1 MGRAPVAGYVGS
13 MHRRLSADD
22 SAFQQRMRDYFTTE
36 FPQDLRQKV
45 TAGDK
50 LSPEDVRRSQATL
63 AQAGLAT
70 PGWPTEWGGQDWTAL
85 QKHIW
90 NSELQAAGVPPPL
103 PFNASMVGPVIATF
117 GSEELKQRF
126 LPQTATAEIWWCQG
140 FSEPGAGSDLASLR
154 TTAVRDGDA
163 YVVNGQ
169 KTWTTLGQ
177 HADWMFALVR
187 TDPDAPKKQAGISF
201 LLLDMR
207 SEGVSVRP
215 IRTLDGGEEV
225 NEVFLDDVRV
235 PADQLV
241 GEENHGWD
249 YAKFLLGNERV
260 GVANT
265 GLIKRWLAELKEHA
279 QQVRQGDGTL
289 LDDPAIGVRFADLES
304 QLVALELTVVRVSG
318 GSEDGRPNPASSI
331 LKLCGSQL
339 QQEVLELAIDISGPM
354 GLVWDELESV
364 PAWAGRSVPTYLN
377 YRKATIYGG
386 SSEVQRGIVAA
397 TILGLKG

>member
-1 MGRAPVAGYVGS
+1 

-36 FPQDLRQKV
+36 FPQDLRTKV
-45 TAGDK
+45 AAGDK
-50 LSPEDVRRSQATL
+50 LSPEDIRRSQATL
-63 AQAGLAT
+63 AEAGLAV
-70 PGWPTEWGGQDWTAL
+70 PGWPTEWGGQDWTPL

-103 PFNASMVGPVIATF
+103 PFNTSMVGPVIAAF
-117 GSEELKQRF
+117 GSEGLKRRF
-126 LPQTATAEIWWCQG
+126 LPKTATAEIWWCQG

-154 TTAVRDGDA
+154 TTAVRDGDE
-163 YVVNGQ
+163 YVVTGQ

-207 SEGVSVRP
+207 SEGVTVSP
-215 IRTLDGGEEV
+215 IRTLDGGVEV
-225 NEVFLDDVRV
+225 NDVFLDEVRV

-241 GEENHGWD
+241 GEENRGWD

-265 GLIKRWLAELKEHA
+265 GLIKRWLVQLKEHA
-279 QQVRQGDGTL
+279 QQVRLGDGTL
-289 LDDPAIGVRFADLES
+289 LADPAIAARFAEVEA
-304 QLVALELTVVRVSG
+304 QLMSVELTAVRVSG
-318 GSEDGRPNPASSI
+318 TSEDGRPDPASSI

-339 QQEVLELAIDISGPM
+339 QQDVLELAVDISGPM
-354 GLVWDELESV
+354 ALVWDALDSV
-364 PAWAGRSVPTYLN
+364 PEWAAQSVPTYLN

-386 SSEVQRGIVAA
+386 SSEVQRSIVAG

>member
-1 MGRAPVAGYVGS
+1 

-36 FPQDLRQKV
+36 FPKDLRTKV
-45 TAGDK
+45 ATGEK
-50 LSPEDVRRSQATL
+50 LTPEDIRRSQATL
-63 AQAGLAT
+63 AEAGLAV
-70 PGWPTEWGGQDWTAL
+70 PSWPSEWGGQDWTPL

-90 NSELQAAGVPPPL
+90 NSELQAAAVPPPL
-103 PFNASMVGPVIATF
+103 PFNASMVGPVIAAF

-126 LPQTATAEIWWCQG
+126 LPKTATAEIWWCQG

-154 TTAVRDGDA
+154 TTAVRDGDD

-187 TDPDAPKKQAGISF
+187 TDPEAPKKQAGISF

-207 SEGVSVRP
+207 SEGVTVRP
-215 IRTLDGGEEV
+215 IRTLDGGAEV
-225 NEVFLDDVRV
+225 NDVFLDDVRV

-241 GEENHGWD
+241 GEENRGWD

-265 GLIKRWLAELKEHA
+265 GLIKRWLVELKEHA
-279 QQVRQGDGTL
+279 QQVRVDDSTL
-289 LDDPAIGVRFADLES
+289 LDDPAVASRFAELES
-304 QLVALELTVVRVSG
+304 ELMALELTAVRVSG
-318 GSEDGRPNPASSI
+318 NSADGRPNPASSI

-339 QQEVLELAIDISGPM
+339 QQEVLELAVDVSGPM
-354 GLVWDELESV
+354 GLVWDQLD
-364 PAWAGRSVPTYLN
+364 SVPTWAAQSTPLYLN

-386 SSEVQRGIVAA
+386 SSEVQRDIVAG

>member
-1 MGRAPVAGYVGS
+1 

-22 SAFQQRMRDYFTTE
+22 SAFQQRLREYFTTT
-36 FPQDLRQKV
+36 FPQDLRDKV
-45 TAGDK
+45 GAGEK
-50 LSPEDVRRSQATL
+50 LGPEDIRRSQAAL
-63 AQAGLAT
+63 AEAGLAT

-90 NSELQAAGVPPPL
+90 NTELQAAGVPPPL

-117 GSEELKQRF
+117 GSQELKQRF
-126 LPQTATAEIWWCQG
+126 LPKTATAEIWWCQG

-154 TTAVRDGDA
+154 TTAVRDGDV

-169 KTWTTLGQ
+169 KTWTTLAQ

-187 TDPDAPKKQAGISF
+187 TDPAAPKKQAGISF

-207 SEGVSVRP
+207 SEGVTVRP
-215 IRTLDGGEEV
+215 IRTLDGGQEV
-225 NEVFLDDVRV
+225 NEVFFDNVRV

-241 GEENHGWD
+241 GEENKGWD

-265 GLIKRWLAELKEHA
+265 GLVKRWLVELKEHA
-279 QQVRQGDGTL
+279 RQVRLGDGTL
-289 LDDPAIGVRFADLES
+289 LDDPGTAARFADLES
-304 QLVALELTVVRVSG
+304 RLIALELTVVRVSG
-318 GSEDGRPNPASSI
+318 TSEDGRPNPASSI

-339 QQEVLELAIDISGPM
+339 QQEVLELAVDISGPM
-354 GLVWDELESV
+354 GLVWDELDSV
-364 PAWAGRSVPTYLN
+364 PAWAARSVPTYLN

>member
-1 MGRAPVAGYVGS
+1 
-13 MHRRLSADD
+13 
-22 SAFQQRMRDYFTTE
+22 MRDYFTNE
-36 FPQDLRQKV
+36 FPQDLRAKV
-45 TAGDK
+45 AAGHK
-50 LSPEDVRRSQATL
+50 LSPEDVRRSQSTL
-63 AQAGLAT
+63 AGAGLAV
-70 PGWPTEWGGQDWTAL
+70 PGWPTEWGGQDWTPL

-90 NSELQAAGVPPPL
+90 NSELQAAAVPPPL
-103 PFNASMVGPVIATF
+103 PFNTSMVGPVIATF

-126 LPQTATAEIWWCQG
+126 LPKTATAEIWWCQG

-154 TTAVRDGDA
+154 ATAVRDGDE

-187 TDPDAPKKQAGISF
+187 TNPDAPKKQAGISF
-201 LLLDMR
+201 LLLNMR
-207 SEGVSVRP
+207 TKGVTIRP
-215 IRTLDGGEEV
+215 IRTLDGDVEV
-225 NEVFLDDVRV
+225 NDVFFDDVRV

-241 GEENHGWD
+241 GEENRGWD

-265 GLIKRWLAELKEHA
+265 GLIKRWLVQLKEHA
-279 QQVRQGDGTL
+279 QQVRLDDGTL
-289 LDDPAIGVRFADLES
+289 LDDPAIAARFAEVEA
-304 QLVALELTVVRVSG
+304 QLMAVELTAIRVSG
-318 GSEDGRPNPASSI
+318 ASEDGRPNPASSI

-339 QQEVLELAIDISGPM
+339 QQDVLELAVDISGPM
-354 GLVWDELESV
+354 GLVWDALESV
-364 PAWAGRSVPTYLN
+364 PTWAAQSGPTYLN

-386 SSEVQRGIVAA
+386 SSEVQRSIVAA

>member
-1 MGRAPVAGYVGS
+1 MQ
-13 MHRRLSADD
+13 RRLSADD
-22 SAFQQRMRDYFTTE
+22 SAFQQRLREYFTTT
-36 FPQDLRQKV
+36 FPQALRDKV
-45 TAGDK
+45 KAGEK
-50 LSPEDVRRSQATL
+50 LSADEIRRSQATL
-63 AQAGLAT
+63 AEAGLAT
-70 PGWPTEWGGQDWTAL
+70 PGWPTQWGGRDWTSL

-90 NSELQAAGVPPPL
+90 NTELQAAYVPLPL

-154 TTAVRDGDA
+154 TTAVREGDE

-169 KTWTTLGQ
+169 KTWTTLAQ

-207 SEGVSVRP
+207 SEGVTVRP
-215 IRTLDGGEEV
+215 IRTLDGGHDV
-225 NEVFLDDVRV
+225 NEVFFDNVRV

-241 GEENHGWD
+241 GEENKGWD

-265 GLIKRWLAELKEHA
+265 GLVKRWLTELKDHA
-279 QQVRQGDGTL
+279 QQVS
-289 LDDPAIGVRFADLES
+289 AA
-304 QLVALELTVVRVSG
+304 VALDPLPAAVATLRQKHPNIQVFITEPGSPSEVINDVRLGRAEIGLTYL
-318 GSEDGRPNPASSI
+318 D
-331 LKLCGSQL
+331 
-339 QQEVLELAIDISGPM
+339 
-354 GLVWDELESV
+354 
-364 PAWAGRSVPTYLN
+364 VPTGPLVTLHRSGN
-377 YRKATIYGG
+377 GVG
-386 SSEVQRGIVAA
+386 CV
-397 TILGLKG
+397 KG

>member
-1 MGRAPVAGYVGS
+1 MLTT
-13 MHRRLSADD
+13 MHLRLSPDD
-22 SAFQQRMRDYFTTE
+22 AAFQQRMRDYFTTE
-36 FPQDLRQKV
+36 FPEDLREKV
-45 TAGDK
+45 ATGGQ
-50 LSPEDVRRSQATL
+50 LTPEDIRRSQATL
-63 AQAGLAT
+63 AEAGLAA
-70 PGWPTEWGGQDWTAL
+70 PGWPTQWGGQDWTAL

-90 NSELQAAGVPPPL
+90 NSELQAAAVPPPL
-103 PFNASMVGPVIATF
+103 PFNTSMVGPVIATF
-117 GSEELKQRF
+117 GSEELKERF
-126 LPQTATAEIWWCQG
+126 LPKTATAEIWWCQG

-154 TTAVRDGDA
+154 TSAVREGEE

-177 HADWMFALVR
+177 HADWIFALVR

-201 LLLDMR
+201 LLIDMR
-207 SEGVSVRP
+207 SEGVTVRP
-215 IRTLDGGEEV
+215 IRTLDGDVEV
-225 NEVFLDDVRV
+225 NEVFFDQVRV
-235 PADQLV
+235 PAGQLV
-241 GEENHGWD
+241 GEENRGWD

-279 QQVRQGDGTL
+279 QQVRLGEGSL
-289 LDDPAIGVRFADLES
+289 LDDPATALRFVELEAR
-304 QLVALELTVVRVSG
+304 LMAIELTVARVSG

-331 LKLCGSQL
+331 LKLCGSEL
-339 QQEVLELAIDISGPM
+339 QQEVLELAVDISGPM
-354 GLVWDELESV
+354 GSVWDALESV
-364 PAWAGRSVPTYLN
+364 PDWAAHSVPSYLN

>member
-1 MGRAPVAGYVGS
+1 MQ
-13 MHRRLSADD
+13 RRLSADE
-22 SAFQQRMRDYFTTE
+22 SAFQQRMRDYFSRE
-36 FPQDLRQKV
+36 FPAHLREKG
-45 TAGDK
+45 TTGEK
-50 LSPEDVRRSQATL
+50 LTPEDIRLSQSTL
-63 AQAGLAT
+63 AAAGLAT
-70 PGWPTEWGGQDWTAL
+70 PGWPTEWGGQDWTPL
-85 QKHIW
+85 QMFIW

-103 PFNASMVGPVIATF
+103 PFNTSMVGPVIATF

-126 LPQTATAEIWWCQG
+126 LPRTATAEIWWCQG
-140 FSEPGAGSDLASLR
+140 FSEPGAGSDLAALR
-154 TTAVRDGDA
+154 TTAVREGDE

-201 LLLDMR
+201 ILLDMK
-207 SEGVSVRP
+207 SEGITVRP
-215 IRTLDGGEEV
+215 IRTIDGDAEV
-225 NEVFLDDVRV
+225 NEVFFDNVRV

-241 GEENHGWD
+241 GEENRGWD

-279 QQVRQGDGTL
+279 QQVRLGDGSL
-289 LDDPAIGVRFADLES
+289 LDDPAVAARFVDLES
-304 QLVALELTVVRVSG
+304 QLMGLELTVVRVSG
-318 GSEDGRPNPASSI
+318 SSENGRPNPASSI

-339 QQEVLELAIDISGPM
+339 QQEVLELAVDISGPM
-354 GLVWDELESV
+354 AMVWDELESV
-364 PAWAGRSVPTYLN
+364 PGWAARSVPTYLN

>member
-1 MGRAPVAGYVGS
+1 

-36 FPQDLRQKV
+36 FPQDLRAKV
-45 TAGDK
+45 AAGDK
-50 LSPEDVRRSQATL
+50 LSPEDIRRSQATL
-63 AQAGLAT
+63 AEAGLAV
-70 PGWPTEWGGQDWTAL
+70 PGWPTEWGGQDWTPL

-90 NSELQAAGVPPPL
+90 NSELQAAAVPPPL
-103 PFNASMVGPVIATF
+103 PFNTSMVGPVIAAF
-117 GSEELKQRF
+117 GSEDLKRRF
-126 LPQTATAEIWWCQG
+126 LPKTATAEIWWCQG

-154 TTAVRDGDA
+154 TTAVRDGDE
-163 YVVNGQ
+163 YVVTGQ

-207 SEGVSVRP
+207 SEGVTVSP
-215 IRTLDGGEEV
+215 IRTLDGGVEV
-225 NEVFLDDVRV
+225 NDVFLDEVRV

-241 GEENHGWD
+241 GEENRGWD

-265 GLIKRWLAELKEHA
+265 GLIKRWLVQLKEHA
-279 QQVRQGDGTL
+279 QQVRLGEGTL
-289 LDDPAIGVRFADLES
+289 LDDPAIAARFAEVEA
-304 QLVALELTVVRVSG
+304 QLMSVELTAIRVSG
-318 GSEDGRPNPASSI
+318 TSEDGRPDPASSI

-339 QQEVLELAIDISGPM
+339 QQDVLELAVDISGPM
-354 GLVWDELESV
+354 SLAWDSLDSV
-364 PAWAGRSVPTYLN
+364 PTWAAQSVPTYLN

-386 SSEVQRGIVAA
+386 SSEVQRSIVAA

>member
-1 MGRAPVAGYVGS
+1 M
-13 MHRRLSADD
+13 
-22 SAFQQRMRDYFTTE
+22 
-36 FPQDLRQKV
+36 DLRQKV
-45 TAGDK
+45 NGGEK
-50 LSPEDVRRSQATL
+50 LTPEDIRRSQATL
-63 AQAGLAT
+63 ATAGLAT
-70 PGWPTEWGGQDWTAL
+70 PSWPTEWGGQDWTPL

-90 NSELQAAGVPPPL
+90 NSELQAAAVPPPL
-103 PFNASMVGPVIATF
+103 PFNASMVGPVIAAF
-117 GSEELKQRF
+117 GSEELKRRF
-126 LPQTATAEIWWCQG
+126 LPETATAEIWWCQG

-154 TTAVRDGDA
+154 TTAVRDGDE

-187 TDPDAPKKQAGISF
+187 TDPEAPKKQAGISF

-207 SEGVSVRP
+207 SEGVTVSP
-215 IRTLDGGEEV
+215 IRTLDGGVEV
-225 NEVFLDDVRV
+225 NDVFLDEVRV

-241 GEENHGWD
+241 GEENRGWD

-265 GLIKRWLAELKEHA
+265 GLIKRWLVQLKEHA
-279 QQVRQGDGTL
+279 QQVRLGEGTL
-289 LDDPAIGVRFADLES
+289 LDDPAIAARFAEVEA
-304 QLVALELTVVRVSG
+304 QLMSVELTAIRVSG
-318 GSEDGRPNPASSI
+318 TSEDGRPDPASSI

-339 QQEVLELAIDISGPM
+339 QQDVLELAVDISGPM
-354 GLVWDELESV
+354 SLAWDSLDSV
-364 PAWAGRSVPTYLN
+364 PTWAAQSVPTYLN

-386 SSEVQRGIVAA
+386 SSEVQRSIVAA

>member
-1 MGRAPVAGYVGS
+1 

-36 FPQDLRQKV
+36 YPQDLRTKV
-45 TAGDK
+45 ATGEK
-50 LSPEDVRRSQATL
+50 LSPEDIRRSQATL
-63 AQAGLAT
+63 AEAGLAV
-70 PGWPTEWGGQDWTAL
+70 PGWPTEWGGQDWTPL

-90 NSELQAAGVPPPL
+90 NSELQAAAVPPPL
-103 PFNASMVGPVIATF
+103 PFNTSMVGPVIAAF
-117 GSEELKQRF
+117 GSQALKERF
-126 LPQTATAEIWWCQG
+126 LPKTATAEIWWCQG

-154 TTAVRDGDA
+154 TTAVREGDE
-163 YVVNGQ
+163 YIVNGQ

-187 TDPDAPKKQAGISF
+187 TDPSAPKKQAGISF

-207 SEGVSVRP
+207 SEGVTIRP
-215 IRTLDGGEEV
+215 IHTLDGGVEV
-225 NEVFLDDVRV
+225 NDVFLDNVRV

-241 GEENHGWD
+241 GEENRGWD

-265 GLIKRWLAELKEHA
+265 GLIKRWLVELKEHA
-279 QQVRQGDGTL
+279 QQVRVDDSTL
-289 LDDPAIGVRFADLES
+289 LDDPAVASRFAELES
-304 QLVALELTVVRVSG
+304 ELMALELTAVRVSG
-318 GSEDGRPNPASSI
+318 NSADGRPNPASSI

-339 QQEVLELAIDISGPM
+339 QQEVLELAVDVSGPM
-354 GLVWDELESV
+354 GLVWDQLD
-364 PAWAGRSVPTYLN
+364 SVPTWAAQSTPLYLN

-386 SSEVQRGIVAA
+386 SSEVQRGIVAG

>member
-1 MGRAPVAGYVGS
+1 
-13 MHRRLSADD
+13 
-22 SAFQQRMRDYFTTE
+22 MRDYFTTE
-36 FPQDLRQKV
+36 YPQDLRAKV

-50 LSPEDVRRSQATL
+50 LSPEDIRRSQAAL
-63 AQAGLAT
+63 AAAGLAV
-70 PGWPTEWGGQDWTAL
+70 PSWPTEWGGQDWTSL

-90 NSELQAAGVPPPL
+90 NSELQAAGATPPL
-103 PFNASMVGPVIATF
+103 PFNASMVGPVIASF

-126 LPQTATAEIWWCQG
+126 LPKTATAEIWWCQG

-154 TTAVRDGDA
+154 TTAVREGDE

-207 SEGVSVRP
+207 SEGVTVRP
-215 IRTLDGGEEV
+215 IRTLDGGAEV
-225 NEVFLDDVRV
+225 NDVFLDNVRV

-241 GEENHGWD
+241 GEENRGWD

-265 GLIKRWLAELKEHA
+265 GLIKRWLVELKEHA
-279 QQVRQGDGTL
+279 QQVRLDDGTL
-289 LDDPAIGVRFADLES
+289 LDDPAIASRFAELES
-304 QLVALELTVVRVSG
+304 ELMAIELTAIRVSG
-318 GSEDGRPNPASSI
+318 NSADGRPNPASSI
-331 LKLCGSQL
+331 LKLSGSHL
-339 QQEVLELAIDISGPM
+339 QQQVLELAVDVSGPM
-354 GLVWDELESV
+354 GLVWEHLD
-364 PAWAGRSVPTYLN
+364 SVPTWAAQSTPLYLN

>member
-1 MGRAPVAGYVGS
+1 MQ
-13 MHRRLSADD
+13 RRLSADD
-22 SAFQQRMRDYFTTE
+22 SAFQQRLREYFTTT
-36 FPQDLRQKV
+36 FPQALRDKV
-45 TAGDK
+45 KAGEK
-50 LSPEDVRRSQATL
+50 LSADEVRRSQATL
-63 AQAGLAT
+63 AEAGLAT
-70 PGWPTEWGGQDWTAL
+70 PGWPTQWGGRDWTSL

-90 NSELQAAGVPPPL
+90 NTELQAAYVPLPL

-126 LPQTATAEIWWCQG
+126 LPKTASAEIWWCQG

-154 TTAVRDGDA
+154 TTAVREGDE

-169 KTWTTLGQ
+169 KTWTTLAQ

-207 SEGVSVRP
+207 SEGVTVRP
-215 IRTLDGGEEV
+215 IRTLDGGHDV
-225 NEVFLDDVRV
+225 NEVFFDNVRV

-241 GEENHGWD
+241 GEENKGWD

-265 GLIKRWLAELKEHA
+265 GLVKRWLTELKDHA
-279 QQVRQGDGTL
+279 QQVRLGTGTL
-289 LDDPAIGVRFADLES
+289 LDDPTTAARIADLEAR
-304 QLVALELTVVRVSG
+304 LMALELTVVRVSG
-318 GSEDGRPNPASSI
+318 TSEDGRPNPASSI
-331 LKLCGSQL
+331 LKLYGSQL
-339 QQEVLELAIDISGPM
+339 QQEVLELAVDISGPM
-354 GLVWDELESV
+354 GLVWDDLDSV
-364 PAWAGRSVPTYLN
+364 PTWATHSVPTYLN

>member
-1 MGRAPVAGYVGS
+1 MQ
-13 MHRRLSADD
+13 RRLSADE
-22 SAFQQRMRDYFTTE
+22 SAFQQRMRDYFTQE
-36 FPQDLRQKV
+36 FPAHLREKV
-45 TAGDK
+45 TTGEK
-50 LSPEDVRRSQATL
+50 LTPEDIRLSQSTL
-63 AQAGLAT
+63 AAAGLAT
-70 PGWPTEWGGQDWTAL
+70 PGWPTEWGGQDWTPL
-85 QKHIW
+85 QMFIW

-103 PFNASMVGPVIATF
+103 PFNTSMVGPVIATF

-126 LPQTATAEIWWCQG
+126 LPSTATAEIWWCQG
-140 FSEPGAGSDLASLR
+140 FSEPGAGSDLAALR
-154 TTAVRDGDA
+154 TTAVREGDE

-201 LLLDMR
+201 ILLDMK
-207 SEGVSVRP
+207 SEGITVRP
-215 IRTLDGGEEV
+215 IRTIDGDAEV
-225 NEVFLDDVRV
+225 NEVFFDNVRV

-241 GEENHGWD
+241 GEENRGWD

-265 GLIKRWLAELKEHA
+265 GQIKRWLAELKEHA
-279 QQVRQGDGTL
+279 QQVRLGDGSL
-289 LDDPAIGVRFADLES
+289 LDDSAVAARFVDLES
-304 QLVALELTVVRVSG
+304 QLMSLELTAVRVSG

-339 QQEVLELAIDISGPM
+339 QQDVLELAVDISGPM
-354 GLVWDELESV
+354 AMVWDALESV
-364 PAWAGRSVPTYLN
+364 PDWAARSVPTYLN

>member
-1 MGRAPVAGYVGS
+1 
-13 MHRRLSADD
+13 
-22 SAFQQRMRDYFTTE
+22 MRDYFTTE

-50 LSPEDVRRSQATL
+50 LSPEDIRRSQATL

-126 LPQTATAEIWWCQG
+126 LPRTATAEIWWCQG

-215 IRTLDGGEEV
+215 IRTLDGGVEV

-241 GEENHGWD
+241 GEENRGWD

-339 QQEVLELAIDISGPM
+339 QQEVLELAVDISGPM

>member
-1 MGRAPVAGYVGS
+1 MQ
-13 MHRRLSADD
+13 RRLSADE
-22 SAFQQRMRDYFTTE
+22 SAFQQRMRDYFSRE
-36 FPQDLRQKV
+36 FPAHLREKV
-45 TAGDK
+45 TTGEK
-50 LSPEDVRRSQATL
+50 LTPEDIRLSQSTL
-63 AQAGLAT
+63 AAAGLAT
-70 PGWPTEWGGQDWTAL
+70 PGWPTEWGGQDWTPL
-85 QKHIW
+85 QMFIW

-103 PFNASMVGPVIATF
+103 PFNTSMVGPVIATF

-126 LPQTATAEIWWCQG
+126 LPRTATAEIWWCQG
-140 FSEPGAGSDLASLR
+140 FSEPGAGSDLAALR
-154 TTAVRDGDA
+154 TTAVREGDE

-201 LLLDMR
+201 ILLDMK
-207 SEGVSVRP
+207 SEGITVRP
-215 IRTLDGGEEV
+215 IRTIDGDAEV
-225 NEVFLDDVRV
+225 NEVFFDNVRV

-241 GEENHGWD
+241 GEENRGWD

-279 QQVRQGDGTL
+279 QQVRLGDGSL
-289 LDDPAIGVRFADLES
+289 LDDPAVAARFVDLES
-304 QLVALELTVVRVSG
+304 QLMGLELTVVRVSG
-318 GSEDGRPNPASSI
+318 SSENGRPNPASSI

-339 QQEVLELAIDISGPM
+339 QQEVLELAVDISGPM
-354 GLVWDELESV
+354 AMVWDELESV
-364 PAWAGRSVPTYLN
+364 PGWATRSVPTYLN

>member
-1 MGRAPVAGYVGS
+1 
-13 MHRRLSADD
+13 MHLRLSSDD
-22 SAFQQRMRDYFTTE
+22 AAFQQRMREYFTTE
-36 FPQDLRQKV
+36 FPADLREKV
-45 TAGDK
+45 AAGGQ
-50 LSPEDVRRSQATL
+50 LTPEDIRRSQATL
-63 AQAGLAT
+63 AEAGLAV
-70 PGWPTEWGGQDWTAL
+70 PGWPTQWGGQDWTDL

-90 NSELQAAGVPPPL
+90 NSELQAAAVPPPL
-103 PFNASMVGPVIATF
+103 PFNTSMVGPVIATF

-126 LPQTATAEIWWCQG
+126 LPKTATAEIWWCQG

-154 TTAVRDGDA
+154 TSAVREGDE

-207 SEGVSVRP
+207 SEGVTVRP
-215 IRTLDGGEEV
+215 IRTLDGGVEV
-225 NEVFLDDVRV
+225 NEVFFDEVRV
-235 PADQLV
+235 PAEQLV
-241 GEENHGWD
+241 GEENRGWD

-279 QQVRQGDGTL
+279 QQVRLGEGSL
-289 LDDPAIGVRFADLES
+289 LDDPATAARFVELEAR
-304 QLVALELTVVRVSG
+304 LMAIELTVVRVSG

-331 LKLCGSQL
+331 LKLCGSEL
-339 QQEVLELAIDISGPM
+339 QQEVLELAVDISGPM
-354 GLVWDELESV
+354 ASVWDALESV
-364 PAWAGRSVPTYLN
+364 PDWAAHSLPSYLN